1 MVGSVVFNRLLLV
14 PLAMGALYLFGG
26 RGQLLLALVLL
37 DLLLALLTLAS
48 LYGVKLMGP
57 FARLE
62 CEPTPALIPPL
73 LPLSSGFD
81 KVVWLGLQASQV
93 PDERDAGG
101 AGGRYEGVGGQERE
115 GRGGG
120 PAAEQRR
127 HARRGLMNAFGS
139 SVRALCIVTTR

>member
-62 CEPTPALIPPL
+62 CEQHPPFSRLFSLFL
-73 LPLSSGFD
+73 LVLTRWFGWACRHHKFRTNEMLVVLEDGTRAWVD
-81 KVVWLGLQASQV
+81 KKGKGEAAV
-93 PDERDAGG
+93 P
-101 AGGRYEGVGGQERE
+101 Q
-115 GRGGG
+115 
-120 PAAEQRR
+120 Q
-127 HARRGLMNAFGS
+127 S
-139 SVRALCIVTTR
+139 SVGTQGAD

>member
-48 LYGVKLMGP
+48 LYGVKMMGP

-62 CEPTPALIPPL
+62 CEPTPALLPPL
-73 LPLSSGFD
+73 SLSLSSGFD
-81 KVVWLGLQASQV
+81 KVACRHHKFRTNEMLVVLEDGTRAWVDKKGKGEAAV
-93 PDERDAGG
+93 P
-101 AGGRYEGVGGQERE
+101 Q
-115 GRGGG
+115 
-120 PAAEQRR
+120 Q
-127 HARRGLMNAFGS
+127 S
-139 SVRALCIVTTR
+139 SVGTQGAD

>member
-62 CEPTPALIPPL
+62 CDPTPALLPPL

-81 KVVWLGLQASQV
+81 KVAWACRHHKFRTNEMLVVLEDGTRAWVDKKGKGEAAV
-93 PDERDAGG
+93 P
-101 AGGRYEGVGGQERE
+101 Q
-115 GRGGG
+115 
-120 PAAEQRR
+120 Q
-127 HARRGLMNAFGS
+127 S
-139 SVRALCIVTTR
+139 SVGTQGAD